1 VQTGDDI
8 LVRQALEGKADAF
21 TALIDRYKDAVY
33 GVALNLVSDFDA
45 AEDIAQEAFLKAY
58 LHLRTLDQPAR
69 FGNWLRIIAANQAR
83 SYLRQRARLAAHAL
97 AEEPELAP
105 SVEQQATHRERQERR
120 QLLER
125 AALEAIDKLP
135 EENRLPLI
143 LHYMGGR
150 TAEQVGIAM
159 GISAAAAK
167 MRLHRARRQL
177 QQEAEKMVEETLQK
191 KRPGPEFADRF
202 RQTELT
208 VLCADLG
215 GFTLKTRDMNAVEVA
230 ELLFDYHGD
239 MGDIVQTHGGTLD
252 RCDGSGFTAFFGAPI
267 ACENH
272 AVQACTA
279 VLEMREKLTTWSESG
294 KPEVELRCGLSSGH
308 ALVGDMGSRHR
319 ADYTVAGDPVHLAV
333 RLQTL
338 CNRFRLPIAID
349 ERVCEQIKET
359 MEVRELDRIALPGAA
374 GSVTAGELLCPR
386 GALSEERQRTISLFN
401 RGLALFKE
409 KKWREALPLFEKAGQ
424 GEGDLRD
431 WLSWRYR
438 DRCWI
443 HLEAPHF
450 PGLAQLP
457 KEDVVMLLRHV
468 DQRDLLESFRETDPE
483 VRDGF
488 LRVMSQRV
496 RLYMTEEFD
505 AVDHTGYSKE
515 EISGKQNKIVDI
527 AGWLA
532 QEGRIDL
539 DLGPQVADH
548 RAVTDR
554 IAPQLAA
561 DFSCS
566 GSAFDTEGVSI
577 VEARELPGRRRFP
590 WLEKSLKIATMGR
603 GAVVTCDAQRLEWAE
618 KNLGNLDR
626 DQLFSAATLAL
637 LQEFVAPDGQFIAGP
652 DLKFVCSKD
661 RLRPVPYTNW
671 LQLEIYAEDRIDELR
686 QRTEFQ
692 HGLSSTPQPE
702 RPDVLACVAR
712 KENEMIAL
720 AGASAD
726 SDDFWQIG
734 VTVLPE
740 FRGRGIAR
748 EVVHELT
755 RAILARGKI
764 PYYSTH
770 VGNLAS
776 NNVAIRLGY
785 WPAWTEIYA
794 RDLPRA

>member
-1 VQTGDDI
+1 VKQSDDA
-8 LVRQALEGKADAF
+8 LVRQALKGETHAF

-83 SYLRQRARLAAHAL
+83 SYLRQRARLAAHSL

-105 SVEQQATHRERQERR
+105 SVEQQAIHQERQERR

-150 TAEQVGIAM
+150 TAEQVGTAM
-159 GISAAAAK
+159 GISGAAAK
-167 MRLHRARRQL
+167 MRLHRARRHL
-177 QQEAEKMVEETLQK
+177 QQEAEKMVEKTLK
-191 KRPGPEFADRF
+191 EKRPGPEFTDRF

-215 GFTLKTRDMNAVEVA
+215 GFALKTRDMDAVEVA
-230 ELLFDYHGD
+230 ELLFDYHGE
-239 MGDIVQTHGGTLD
+239 MGDIVQAHGGTLD

-272 AVQACTA
+272 AMQACTA
-279 VLEMREKLTTWSESG
+279 VLKIREKLAIWSENG

-319 ADYTVAGDPVHLAV
+319 ADYTVAGDPLHLAV

-338 CNRFRLPIAID
+338 CSRFRLAIAID
-349 ERVCEQIKET
+349 EQVCEQVKQT
-359 MEVRELDRIALPGAA
+359 MEVRELDRITLPGAA
-374 GSVTAGELLCPR
+374 RSVTVGELLCPR
-386 GALSEERQRTISLFN
+386 GALTEERQRTISLFN
-401 RGLALFKE
+401 RGLALFRE
-409 KKWREALPLFEKAGQ
+409 EKWREALPLFEEAGQ

-443 HLEAPHF
+443 RLEAPHF
-450 PGLAQLP
+450 IGLSQLP
-457 KEDVVMLLRHV
+457 EEDMMMLLRHV
-468 DQRDLLESFRETDPE
+468 DQRDLLASFRETDPE
-483 VRDGF
+483 MRNGF
-488 LRVMSQRV
+488 MRVMSQRV
-496 RLYMTEEFD
+496 RLYISEEFD

-515 EISGKQNKIVDI
+515 EIAGKQNKIVDI

-532 QEGRIDL
+532 KEGKIAL

-548 RAVTDR
+548 RAVMDR
-554 IAPQLAA
+554 IPPQLAA
-561 DFSCS
+561 DFSCPE
-566 GSAFDTEGVSI
+566 SALAEEGISI
-577 VEARELPGRRRFP
+577 VEARELSGRRRFP
-590 WLEKSLKIATMGR
+590 WLEKSLKIVTMGR
-603 GAVVTCDAQRLEWAE
+603 GAIVACDTGRLEWAE

-626 DQLFSAATLAL
+626 DRLFSAEILAL
-637 LQEFVAPDGQFIAGP
+637 LQQVVAADGQFIAGP

-671 LQLEIYAEDRIDELR
+671 LQLELYEKDRIDELR
-686 QRTEFQ
+686 QHAQFQ
-692 HGLSSTPQPE
+692 HGLSSIPQPD

-712 KENEMIAL
+712 KEDELIAL

-734 VTVLPE
+734 ISVLPE

-770 VGNLAS
+770 IDNLAS
-776 NNVAIRLGY
+776 NNVAIHLGY
-785 WPAWTEIYA
+785 WPAWTEIYT
-794 RDLPRA
+794 RDLS

>member
-1 VQTGDDI
+1 MQQGDDT
-8 LVRQALEGKADAF
+8 LVRQALAGETHAF
-21 TALIDRYKDAVY
+21 TTLIDRYKDAVY

-58 LHLRTLDQPAR
+58 LHLRTLDQPTR

-83 SYLRQRARLAAHAL
+83 SYLRQRARIAAHSL
-97 AEEPELAP
+97 AVEPELAP
-105 SVEQQATHRERQERR
+105 SVEQQAALREREERR
-120 QLLER
+120 QLLEQ

-150 TAEQVGIAM
+150 TAEQVGTAM
-159 GISAAAAK
+159 GISGAAAK
-167 MRLHRARRQL
+167 MRLHRARRHL
-177 QQEAEKMVEETLQK
+177 QQEAEKMVEETLKK
-191 KRPGPEFADRF
+191 KRPGPDFTDRF

-208 VLCADLG
+208 VLCVDLG
-215 GFTLKTRDMNAVEVA
+215 GFAAKTRDMDAVEVA
-230 ELLFDYHGD
+230 ELLFDYHGE
-239 MGDIVQTHGGTLD
+239 MGDIVQAHGGTLD

-279 VLEMREKLTTWSESG
+279 VLEMREKLATWSESG

-319 ADYTVAGDPVHLAV
+319 ADYTVAGDPVHLAIY
-333 RLQTL
+333 LQEL
-338 CNRFRLPIAID
+338 CRRFHMPIAID
-349 ERVCEQIKET
+349 ERVCEQVKET
-359 MEVRELDRIALPGAA
+359 MEVRELDRISLPNIAR
-374 GSVTAGELLCPR
+374 SVTASELLCPR
-386 GALSEERQRTISLFN
+386 GTLTGERQRTISLFN

-409 KKWREALPLFEKAGQ
+409 KKWREALPIFEEAGQ
-424 GEGDLRD
+424 GEGDQRD

-443 HLEAPHF
+443 RLEAPHF

-457 KEDVVMLLRHV
+457 EKDMMMLLRHV

-483 VRDGF
+483 MRDGF

-496 RLYMTEEFD
+496 RLYIAEEFD

-515 EISGKQNKIVDI
+515 EIAGKQNKIVDI

-532 QEGRIDL
+532 QEGKIDL

-548 RAVTDR
+548 RAVMDR
-554 IAPQLAA
+554 ITPQLVA
-561 DFSCS
+561 DFSCRE
-566 GSAFDTEGVSI
+566 SALDTEGVSI
-577 VEARELPGRRRFP
+577 VEAGEMPGRRRFP
-590 WLEKSLKIATMGR
+590 WLEKSLKIATMGK
-603 GAVVTCDAQRLEWAE
+603 GAVVACETDRLEWAE
-618 KNLGNLDR
+618 KNLGGLDR
-626 DQLFSAATLAL
+626 DRLFSAETLAL
-637 LQEFVAPDGQFIAGP
+637 LQELVAADGQFIAGP

-671 LQLEIYAEDRIDELR
+671 LQLELYEEDRIDALR
-686 QRTEFQ
+686 QYTQFQ
-692 HGLSSTPQPE
+692 YGLSSTPQPD

-712 KENEMIAL
+712 KENEVIAL

-734 VTVLPE
+734 VEVLPP

-770 VGNLAS
+770 VDNLAS
-776 NNVAIRLGY
+776 NSVAIHLGY

>member
-1 VQTGDDI
+1 VQQGDDT
-8 LVRQALEGKADAF
+8 LVRQALAGEMHAF

-58 LHLRTLDQPAR
+58 LHLRTLDQPTR

-83 SYLRQRARLAAHAL
+83 SYLRQRARLAAHSL
-97 AEEPELAP
+97 AEEPDLAP
-105 SVEQQATHRERQERR
+105 SVEQQAALQEHEERR

-125 AALEAIDKLP
+125 AAIEAIDKLP

-150 TAEQVGIAM
+150 TAEQVGTVL
-159 GISAAAAK
+159 GISGAAAK
-167 MRLHRARRQL
+167 MRLHRARRRL
-177 QQEAEKMVEETLQK
+177 QQEALEMVEETLKQK
-191 KRPGPEFADRF
+191 GPGPEFTDRF
-202 RQTELT
+202 RQTQLT

-215 GFTLKTRDMNAVEVA
+215 GFALRTQDIDAVKVA
-230 ELLFDYHGD
+230 ELLFDYHGE

-267 ACENH
+267 TCENH
-272 AVQACTA
+272 AMQACTA
-279 VLEMREKLTTWSESG
+279 VLEMREKLATWPESG

-319 ADYTVAGDPVHLAV
+319 ADYTVAGDPVHLAD
-333 RLQTL
+333 RLQKL
-338 CNRFRLPIAID
+338 CSRFRLSIAID
-349 ERVCEQIKET
+349 EQVCEQVKEA
-359 MEVRELDRIALPGAA
+359 MEVRELDRITFPGAA
-374 GSVTAGELLCPR
+374 DSVTAGELLCPR
-386 GALSEERQRTISLFN
+386 GALTGGQQRTISLFN
-401 RGLALFKE
+401 QGLTLFKE
-409 KKWREALPLFEKAGQ
+409 KKWREALPLFEEAGQ

-450 PGLAQLP
+450 PGLSRLP
-457 KEDVVMLLRHV
+457 KEDMVMLLRHV

-515 EISGKQNKIVDI
+515 EIAGKQNKIVDI

-532 QEGRIDL
+532 QEGKIDL

-548 RAVTDR
+548 RAVMDR
-554 IAPQLAA
+554 IPPQLAA
-561 DFSCS
+561 DFNCRESS
-566 GSAFDTEGVSI
+566 LAEEGVSI
-577 VEARELPGRRRFP
+577 VEAGELPGRRRFP
-590 WLEKSLKIATMGR
+590 WLEKSLKIVTMGS
-603 GAVVTCDAQRLEWAE
+603 GVVVTCDSQRLEWAE

-626 DQLFSAATLAL
+626 DQLFSAGTLAL

-671 LQLEIYAEDRIDELR
+671 LQLELYEEDRIDELR
-686 QRTEFQ
+686 QHTEFQ
-692 HGLSSTPQPE
+692 HGLSSTPQPD

-712 KENEMIAL
+712 KENQLIAL
-720 AGASAD
+720 AGTSAD

-734 VTVLPE
+734 ISVLPE

-770 VGNLAS
+770 VDNLAS
-776 NNVAIRLGY
+776 NNVAIHLGY

-794 RDLPRA
+794 RDLSRT